1 MALSTYDP
9 KEIIVNVN
17 GQIITGFSE
26 DMVTVTRA
34 EDAIIDEIGA
44 DGEVVRILSNDRRG
58 NISISLLPQT
68 AANLIFSVL
77 ANADELTG
85 GSVFPVLIKDNRG
98 NDLHAGAECWV
109 QKQPETIYNKTA
121 APRVWIIRSSD
132 LRMVVAGHTAAA
144 A

>member
-1 MALSTYDP
+1 MSLTTYDP

-26 DMVTVTRA
+26 DVVTVSRA

-58 NISISLLPQT
+58 DIRISLLNT
-68 AANLIFSVL
+68 SAANLILSVL

-98 NDLHAGAECWV
+98 NDLHAGAECWI
-109 QKQPETIYNKTA
+109 QKQPEVIYNKTS
-121 APRVWIIRSSD
+121 APRVWIIRCAD
-132 LRMVVAGHTAAA
+132 LRMVVGGHEAAA

>member
-26 DMVTVTRA
+26 TVVTVSRA
-34 EDAIIDEIGA
+34 EDAIIDVIGA
-44 DGEVVRILSNDRRG
+44 DGEVTRILSNDRRG
-58 NISISLLPQT
+58 NIEISLQNT
-68 AANLIFSVL
+68 SSSNLILSIL

-98 NDLHAGAECWV
+98 NDLHAAAECWI
-109 QKQPETIYNKTA
+109 QKQPEVIYDKTE
-121 APRVWIIRSSD
+121 APRVWIIRCAD
-132 LRMVVAGHTAAA
+132 LRMVVAGHEAAA